1 MWDLTSEAWELA
13 WSAGRWVSRRT
24 HQLTAGV
31 HLGLHLLLWTG
42 IDFGH
47 QVYKRRRKQ
56 IKNRKVVKVKEQ
68 LQQEQNMIHVTRWQK
83 TRAKIWQWTLL
94 SDILVS
100 SVKLVFSV
108 CPCCTWHVFINEL
121 LVFVLQLLPTL
132 QICDVLDL
140 LGGGSG
146 SLQLLKDTLYMVPF
160 LHVSCWLAE
169 RVRHDLPY
177 PHYALR
183 DFVFAFLTACSA
195 SFGVLHQEPLL
206 CHVWLCGETLME
218 GRLGRSTLDE
228 SVLIEYQWGVVE
240 CNSWK
245 GSTHFQELLTPDR
258 CSESL

>member
-1 MWDLTSEAWELA
+1 MGRQEDPSADRWCSSWPAPSSLDWHWLWPSGLQEKKKTDKEQKSCKSERTASTRTNIYTSLVDKRHTSKDLT
-13 WSAGRWVSRRT
+13 
-24 HQLTAGV
+24 
-31 HLGLHLLLWTG
+31 
-42 IDFGH
+42 D
-47 QVYKRRRKQ
+47 Y
-56 IKNRKVVKVKEQ
+56 
-68 LQQEQNMIHVTRWQK
+68 
-83 TRAKIWQWTLL
+83 WTLL

-100 SVKLVFSV
+100 SVKLVFSA

-140 LGGGSG
+140 LGCGSG
-146 SLQLLKDTLYMVPF
+146 SLQLLKDTLHMVPL

-169 RVRHDLPY
+169 RVRHHLPY
-177 PHYALR
+177 PHYALL
-183 DFVFAFLTACSA
+183 DFVLAFLTACSA

-218 GRLGRSTLDE
+218 GRLGRSALDE
-228 SVLIEYQWGVVE
+228 SVLIEYQRGVVE

-245 GSTHFQELLTPDR
+245 GSTQFQELLTPDR